1 MNLSRTSI
9 VSGVSRVLSSCP
21 DWLAVGV
28 CLLSLHNGVLCATPA
43 FSQTAN
49 QTVNAKAP
57 VQPAQAQPVAAT
69 GNAAQVALAAV
80 QTFYDQTRDIA
91 ADFAQTY
98 VNKLYDRTDRSRGH
112 VVFKKPG
119 KMRWDYAKPN
129 GKVIVANGGKFL
141 MFEPGDEP
149 SDKGQV
155 FEQTFA
161 QSDLTQAM
169 SFLLGT
175 GKLADDF
182 DAKLLD
188 AAHEGFVTGQVL
200 ELRPKK
206 ASPHFD
212 RLLFFV
218 ENTASVRGL
227 VRRLVIVDAAG
238 NRNRFDFSAFKFNA
252 GTPESTFEWRPPAD
266 ARRVHL

>member
-1 MNLSRTSI
+1 
-9 VSGVSRVLSSCP
+9 
-21 DWLAVGV
+21 
-28 CLLSLHNGVLCATPA
+28 
-43 FSQTAN
+43 
-49 QTVNAKAP
+49 VNAKAP